1 MIRLENIQ
9 YLNYL
14 WAIPLLILLFL
25 WFLQWK
31 RTTLKRYGE
40 PNVIFRLIPERSKF
54 KDWFKFALMML
65 ALAALIVGIA
75 NPQIGS
81 QLEKQERQGVDII
94 IALDVSNSMLAEDI
108 KPNRIERAR
117 QAVSRF
123 IDQLTNDRI
132 GLIIFAGKAYPL
144 LPLTNDY
151 SAAKMFLANADNN
164 LVQVQGTSIADAID
178 LAMRSFPS
186 GPQGKALVIITDGE
200 DHEGEV
206 LEKVEEA
213 KRKGILIHT
222 IGIGSPQGVP
232 IPLFRNDTRA
242 GFRTS
247 KDGQT
252 VITRL
257 NESVL
262 QQIAVAGQGV
272 YVRATNAQFGLNRIF
287 DEISKMEKGTY
298 DDRRSFA
305 EFESRFWYFLYLTL
319 ILLMLEMIIYERS
332 SRWMRKLS
340 RFIPVVL
347 LLMSFNAQA
356 QSENKTLRRGNKAY
370 ENEKFQDAERHYAK
384 AVEANPNSFGGNF
397 NLGNAMYKQEN
408 FRGAD
413 SAFLR
418 SIASQTNRENQS
430 KAFYNY
436 GNALIKNQMLAE
448 SVEAYKQALR
458 LNPND
463 EDARHNLVYA
473 MNMLQQQQGQQNQQ
487 QDGDGKEDKQQ
498 DNQQGQQDQKDGQQ
512 DQNEGKQEQA
522 QEQQG
527 DKQQKEGQQAQQIS
541 KQEAERM
548 LQALNEDEQKT
559 LEKVKQQKFNV
570 QMRRTDKDW

>member
-9 YLNYL
+9 DLNFL
-14 WAIPLLILLFL
+14 WAIPLLTLLFL
-25 WFLQWK
+25 WFLHWK
-31 RTTLKRYGE
+31 RATLKRYGE
-40 PNVIFRLIPERSKF
+40 SAVIFRLIPEKSKF
-54 KDWFKFALMML
+54 KHWFKFVLLML
-65 ALAALIVGIA
+65 ALAALIVGVA
-75 NPQIGS
+75 NPQVGS
-81 QLEKQERQGVDII
+81 QLEKSERQGVDII
-94 IALDVSNSMLAEDI
+94 IAIDVSNSMLAEDI

-123 IDQLTNDRI
+123 IDRLSSDRI
-132 GLIIFAGKAYPL
+132 GLIVFAGKAYPL

-151 SAAKMFLANADNN
+151 AAAKMFLSNADNN
-164 LVQVQGTSIADAID
+164 QVQVQGTSIADAID
-178 LAMRSFPS
+178 LAIRSFPS
-186 GPQGKALVIITDGE
+186 APQGKALIIITDGE

-206 LEKVEEA
+206 MEKVEEA
-213 KRKGILIHT
+213 KRKGIVLHT

-232 IPLFRNDTRA
+232 IPLFRNDSRA

-257 NESVL
+257 NESIL

-272 YVRATNAQFGLNRIF
+272 YVRATNAQFGLTRIF

-298 DDRRSFA
+298 DDRRAFA
-305 EFESRFWYFLYLTL
+305 EFESRFWYFLYIAL
-319 ILLMLEMIIYERS
+319 ILLLAEIIIYERS

-340 RFIPVVL
+340 RVIPVVL
-347 LLMSFNAQA
+347 LLISFNAQA
-356 QSENKTLRRGNKAY
+356 QSENKTLRRGNRAY
-370 ENEKFQDAERHYAK
+370 NKEKFQDAERQYFK
-384 AVEANPNSFGGNF
+384 AIEANPRSFGGNF
-397 NLGNAMYKQEN
+397 NLGNALYKQEN
-408 FRGAD
+408 FKGAD
-413 SAFLR
+413 SAFQR
-418 SIASQTNRENQS
+418 SIANQNNKDDLS

-436 GNALIKNQMLAE
+436 GNTLFKNQMFAE

-473 MNMLQQQQGQQNQQ
+473 MNMVQQQQQQQS
-487 QDGDGKEDKQQ
+487 QDGDSKDDKQQ
-498 DNQQGQQDQKDGQQ
+498 DQQKGQQDKQQDQKEGQ
-512 DQNEGKQEQA
+512 QEQA
-522 QEQQG
+522 QEQQS
-527 DKQQKEGQQAQQIS
+527 DQEQKEGQQAQQIS

-548 LQALNEDEQKT
+548 LQALKEDEQKT

-570 QMRRTDKDW
+570 QMRRADKDW